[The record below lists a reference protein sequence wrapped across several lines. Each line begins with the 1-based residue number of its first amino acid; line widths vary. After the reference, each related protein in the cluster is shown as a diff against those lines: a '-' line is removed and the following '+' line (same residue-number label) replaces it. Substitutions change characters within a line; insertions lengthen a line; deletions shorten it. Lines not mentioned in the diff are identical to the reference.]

1 MQNMVRSEKNTVFT
15 AIYIPSLIWCHR
27 WINICLFSCCMKVGV
42 VIFSHFFQ
50 QCFKFTF
57 SIYLKCNLVDGWCCF
72 YERLLRL
79 LWKQLR
85 TLRLRK
91 TFLHRVGAAKYE
103 GMLAVC
109 IFARLENFGISIW
122 NCKRDLSYTKSA
134 GNLKEVDQIVPENTI
149 FHIEDKIWCSLANFL
164 QVSCKFLVQEAR

>member
-1 MQNMVRSEKNTVFT
+1 MWWYF
-15 AIYIPSLIWCHR
+15 LI
-27 WINICLFSCCMKVGV
+27 
-42 VIFSHFFQ
+42 FFQ
-50 QCFKFTF
+50 QWFKFTF
-57 SIYLKCNLVDGWCCF
+57 SIYLKCNSVDGWCCF

-122 NCKRDLSYTKSA
+122 NCKRHLSYTKSA
-134 GNLKEVDQIVPENTI
+134 GNLKEVDQIVPENTR
-149 FHIEDKIWCSLANFL
+149 FHFVRWHNLVFSSQLPSSFL
-164 QVSCKFLVQEAR
+164 QISGIQIQPTIFGLYLSDTILSGIGITSISSNI